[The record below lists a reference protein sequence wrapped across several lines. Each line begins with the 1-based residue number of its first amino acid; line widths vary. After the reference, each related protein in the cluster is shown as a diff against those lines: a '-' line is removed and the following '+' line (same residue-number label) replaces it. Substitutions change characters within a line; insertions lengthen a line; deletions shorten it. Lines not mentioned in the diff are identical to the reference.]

1 MPLRGPIPT
10 SPEPAAADDGAR
22 APPRA
27 SAAACAIIA
36 LSDDPLLLEAL
47 TGAALAGSAVITSP
61 SDDRFIDQLV
71 ANAAGIALIDAS
83 SVSAPLKVFIATL
96 REQFPQLLLILAG
109 SAQLQAQLSQQ
120 LTDGSIFRFVHK
132 PASSQRLKLFIDAA
146 LRQQA
151 APERPIEARPA
162 GEPPAGG
169 RSSGVALAAGLSG
182 VALAAG
188 AIAWAVWHQS
198 APPAPAAPAQADAA
212 ASSRAPDDAAAREA
226 AAREAAARDTA
237 AHEAATREAAA
248 REAALEQAQRT
259 ALGARADQLSVYLQL
274 ARKRL
279 ASGALIEP
287 ADDSARSYVASA
299 VALAPEDPEVRAAS
313 IALGEALIAEF
324 RRALAAGD
332 TAEARRWLS
341 ACGDYRINS
350 ATLNELTAQ
359 LRQAQEPVTRP
370 AAPAVEAAPATAPP
384 AATVPP
390 ADTAP
395 PAVTAPPAAASAN
408 TVVSEGSLTRLLFVP
423 PDYPDEALAQRIT
436 GWVELEFTVT
446 DEGKVAD
453 IVVLAAEPRGVFER
467 AARAALAR
475 SRYRPVQRDGV
486 PVAQRTRI
494 RVRFQL

>member
-212 ASSRAPDDAAAREA
+212 ASSRAPDDAAA
-226 AAREAAARDTA
+226 
-237 AHEAATREAAA
+237 REAAA